1 MTTTS
6 GSDLQGLSEQT
17 VPEVKYDLVFNTK
30 RDDEHPSNT
39 RLEMNWRPYLA
50 DGTLNADMAT
60 WQRAFLSPQNVAN
73 LWNYLL
79 RQTVGWDRLIA
90 SYGQGRYDLPCPTEY
105 RYDGTELIVEAGPLF
120 QKSVEREDLEAFI
133 HTLQEKL
140 DEMPEGIDIGGREIV
155 VDWKVQ
161 GWVQTTLEILYVLG
175 DHHQVE
181 NDKWIGD
188 EDDLRQAIADR
199 LVSFDIGDTTI
210 EYDLGG
216 VRDPSIEDFDVDDWD
231 GIG

>member
-6 GSDLQGLSEQT
+6 GSDLQGLDAQE

-30 RDDEHPSNT
+30 RDDEQPGNT

-50 DGTLNADMAT
+50 DGTLSADMAT
-60 WQRAFLSPQNVAN
+60 WQRAFLSPQDVAS
-73 LWNYLL
+73 LWSYLL

-90 SYGQGRYDLPCPTEY
+90 SYGQGRYDLPCPTDY
-105 RYDGTELIVEAGPLF
+105 KYDGTELIVEAGPLF

-140 DEMPEGIDIGGREIV
+140 DEMPEGIDIGSRQITV
-155 VDWKVQ
+155 AWRVQ
-161 GWVQTTLEILYVLG
+161 GWVESTLDATHLLG
-175 DHHQVE
+175 DHHMIE
-181 NDKWIGD
+181 GDHWTGD
-188 EDDLRQAIADR
+188 EDDLQLAVEENLRHFSLTDA
-199 LVSFDIGDTTI
+199 GI

-216 VRDPSIEDFDVDDWD
+216 MSDGEIEDFSVEDWD
-231 GIG
+231 EA